1 MTANSVAFIET
12 LNCKANGI
20 LRTDFKTYSVL
31 AKIVPEQPGSPLD
44 PHKVP
49 SFKD

>member
-12 LNCKANGI
+12 LNCKVNGI

-31 AKIVPEQPGSPLD
+31 AKTVPEQPGLPLD
-44 PHKVP
+44 PYKVAT
-49 SFKD
+49 FKD

>member
-31 AKIVPEQPGSPLD
+31 AKIVPEQPGCASRPTQST
-44 PHKVP
+44 K
-49 SFKD
+49 F